1 MTGSPLMADQEH
13 PQPARAARLPR
24 RISYLEL
31 TARQRVERLLDPESF
46 SEILKPTERLTSP
59 HLAQLDQPV
68 AFDDGVVIG
77 SGRLEGH
84 RVLIAAQ
91 EGRFMGGA
99 VGEIHGAKLTGLLE
113 RTVDERPAGVLLLLD
128 TGGVRLHEA
137 NAGLI
142 AMGEIQ
148 RAVLDVRHAD
158 IPVIA
163 VIGGSNG
170 CYGGLAIIACSCSA
184 IIMSEE
190 GRLSISGP
198 EVIETVAGVEAFDS
212 RDRALVWATMGGK
225 HRALMGDAAYL
236 VADDINAFR
245 QAIAEALALTPAP
258 IDIATLERDH
268 AALGKRLAEHGK
280 AARASEIWAAVGVAN
295 PDQVSSLSPDE
306 FAALLATVGK
316 AQA

>member
-1 MTGSPLMADQEH
+1 MADDE
-13 PQPARAARLPR
+13 QPRQARATRLPR

-31 TARQRVERLLDPESF
+31 TARQRVERLLDPDSF
-46 SEILKPTERLTSP
+46 NEILKPTERLTSP

-113 RTVDERPAGVLLLLD
+113 RAVDERPVGVLLLLD

-148 RAVLDVRHAD
+148 RAVLDVRHAGL
-158 IPVIA
+158 PVIA
-163 VIGGSNG
+163 IVGGSNG

-225 HRALMGDAAYL
+225 HRALMGDASYL
-236 VADDINAFR
+236 VADDVHAFR
-245 QAIAEALALTPAP
+245 HAICDALALTPAAV
-258 IDIATLERDH
+258 DLATLERQH
-268 AALGKRLAEHGK
+268 GALGKRLAEHGNAK
-280 AARASEIWAAVGVAN
+280 RATEIWAALGVAN

-306 FAALLATVGK
+306 FAALLATLRE
-316 AQA
+316 ADA